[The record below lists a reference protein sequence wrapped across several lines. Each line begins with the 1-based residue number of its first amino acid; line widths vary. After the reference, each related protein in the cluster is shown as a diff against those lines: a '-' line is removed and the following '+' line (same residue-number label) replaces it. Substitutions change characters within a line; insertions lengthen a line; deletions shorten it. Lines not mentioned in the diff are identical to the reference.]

1 MQSKAQGSL
10 VASSVTR
17 EKGRNWEP
25 DTGLSDCRGV
35 RAQLR
40 VSSQLLPPRLSGVSP
55 QVVSPEE
62 RFRNA
67 TGAAFA
73 TVQEQEQVAE
83 ALGVEIILTMLLV
96 LAVCMGAVN
105 EKTMGPLAPFSI
117 GFSVIVDILA
127 G

>member
-1 MQSKAQGSL
+1 MRRG
-10 VASSVTR
+10 
-17 EKGRNWEP
+17 E
-25 DTGLSDCRGV
+25 TGKQIRGMSDCKGV
-35 RAQLR
+35 RAQPR
-40 VSSQLLPPRLSGVSP
+40 VSSQLLSPGLSGFSP

-62 RFRNA
+62 RFWNA
-67 TGAAFA
+67 SGAAFA
-73 TVQEQEQVAE
+73 TVQDKEQVAE